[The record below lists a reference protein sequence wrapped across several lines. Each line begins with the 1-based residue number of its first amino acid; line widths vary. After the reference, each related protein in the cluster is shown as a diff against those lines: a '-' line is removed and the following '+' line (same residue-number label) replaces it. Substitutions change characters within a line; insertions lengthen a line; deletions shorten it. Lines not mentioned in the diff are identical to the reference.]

1 MMVDSACNLKN
12 EANTYRTDPDHN
24 WHTLRDLNYD
34 FLSCR
39 TDLSRPLALVD
50 DVQVPDALYKPEQ

>member
-1 MMVDSACNLKN
+1 MLGVQWCTPQSALSMMVDSVL
-12 EANTYRTDPDHN
+12 
-24 WHTLRDLNYD
+24 LR
-34 FLSCR
+34 R